1 MQLEAPFQIREER
14 PRSSASVVIVA
25 AAAAAA
31 AVVRVEEVGCKRDA
45 GSEEELLVFE
55 AAEGHAAVA
64 AVVAGI
70 GAPSHREAPFH

>member
-31 AVVRVEEVGCKRDA
+31 VRVEEVGCKQDA